1 MQGVNMSLTKEEK
14 NKEAIST
21 FLAYNGITPET
32 AMGYHKFETAY
43 HVGENRI
50 FREMTPV
57 IFHIHTPSPVNVI
70 LPEINDIEF
79 ETQFKI
85 SQEDFHFDDDNE
97 TLVITSEKSDKH
109 NEGYKI
115 LVHSLYLD

>member
-1 MQGVNMSLTKEEK
+1 MSLTKEEI

-21 FLAYNGITPET
+21 FLAWNAITPET
-32 AMGYHKFETAY
+32 AMGFNKFEVAY
-43 HVGENRI
+43 HVGNDRI

-57 IFHIHTPSPVNVI
+57 IFQIHTPTDINVL

-79 ETQFKI
+79 ETQLKMT
-85 SQEDFHFDDDNE
+85 QQTFHFDDDNE
-97 TLVITSEKSDKH
+97 TLVITGDTSDKH
-109 NEGYKI
+109 NQNYKI

>member
-1 MQGVNMSLTKEEK
+1 MSLTKEEV

-21 FLAYNGITPET
+21 FLAWNAITPET
-32 AMGYHKFETAY
+32 AMGFNKFEVAY
-43 HVGENRI
+43 HVGDSRV

-57 IFHIHTPSPVNVI
+57 IFHIHTPSAINVI

-79 ETQFKI
+79 ETQFKL

-97 TLVITSEKSDKH
+97 TLVITSYKSEKHDQ
-109 NEGYKI
+109 NYKI
-115 LVHSLYLD
+115 LIHSLYLD

>member
-1 MQGVNMSLTKEEK
+1 MSLTKEEQ

-32 AMGYHKFETAY
+32 AMGYHKFEVAY
-43 HVGENRI
+43 HVGESRL

-57 IFHIHTPSPVNVI
+57 IFHIDRPSSINVI

-79 ETQFKI
+79 ETQLKI
-85 SQEDFHFDDDNE
+85 TEQDFHFDDDNE
-97 TLVITSEKSDKH
+97 TLVITGDNSEKH
-109 NEGYKI
+109 N
-115 LVHSLYLD
+115 